1 MATTNLNNIHLAP
14 GDIWVTSDLTAAP
27 AGGGDLNDPTSS
39 SLMTFTSGYGAPS
52 TSASP
57 AWRYVGFTNGPAT
70 LAFRPTYYM
79 VETEQ
84 AFAEVLVVP
93 TAEEATLT
101 FTMQEADY
109 RNLAISMGQATT
121 EVNAGAPVNNALF
134 VGGQSEVNL
143 QVVCMLSKKRSSIGG
158 YFVSTLYQAYSN
170 DGANLNFERR
180 AEQKNPVT
188 MRCLADTTRPIG
200 DQLFQVV
207 DYAADPA

>member
-1 MATTNLNNIHLAP
+1 MPTNVSAIHLSP
-14 GDIWVTSDLTAAP
+14 GDIWTTTDLTAAP
-27 AGGGDLNDPTSS
+27 AKGVDLNDPTTSA
-39 SLMTFTSGYGAPS
+39 LMTFSSGFAGPS
-52 TSASP
+52 TTASP

-109 RNLAISMGQATT
+109 RNLALSLGQATT
-121 EVNAGAPVNNALF
+121 EVNAGAPVNTALF
-134 VGGQSEVNL
+134 VGGKSSVNL
-143 QVVCMLSKKRSSIGG
+143 QCVTMLSRKRTATG

-170 DGANLNFERR
+170 DGASLNWERR
-180 AEQKNPVT
+180 AEQRNPVT
-188 MRCLADTTRPIG
+188 MRCLADTTRPVG
-200 DQLFQVV
+200 DQLFQIV
-207 DYAADPA
+207 DYVANPA